1 MSEINDFLICSDSL
15 NPRGLR
21 EGELRDRL
29 IAERENMERKLK
41 KCPASTSSQWWS
53 KTDEDLEKEQ
63 EKMQETLKKKREKNS
78 RWGGAMALPVGTKM
92 QDIVEISLR
101 DQILELE
108 EKIFIGSL
116 GALKVDESLNIFSSG

>member
-1 MSEINDFLICSDSL
+1 M
-15 NPRGLR
+15 
-21 EGELRDRL
+21 
-29 IAERENMERKLK
+29 K

-116 GALKVDESLNIFSSG
+116 GALKVDKSLNIFSSG